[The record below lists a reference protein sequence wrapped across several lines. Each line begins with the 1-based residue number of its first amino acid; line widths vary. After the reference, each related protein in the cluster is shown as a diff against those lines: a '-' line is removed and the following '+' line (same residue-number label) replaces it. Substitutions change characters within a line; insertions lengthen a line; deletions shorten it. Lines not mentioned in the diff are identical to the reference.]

1 MDSSNNSNYYPSPP
15 SLSTTYSSPY
25 SSSTPINIQQEI
37 DYSMHA
43 LKGEAIQDSEVSDFR
58 HRNSYSTPAI
68 PIHSQNNIS
77 TLPSVPHI
85 ESYQPQY
92 TTMATPKGVTISPS
106 PAPTPAQY
114 YTPYNTGEEWQQPA
128 YPVNVA
134 TQTSSMIPA
143 GGKPVSN
150 AFLALNQRSASQS
163 GNSFYNPSYPTQRP
177 VLY

>member
-1 MDSSNNSNYYPSPP
+1 
-15 SLSTTYSSPY
+15 
-25 SSSTPINIQQEI
+25 
-37 DYSMHA
+37 MHA

-77 TLPSVPHI
+77 TLPPVPHI

-92 TTMATPKGVTISPS
+92 TTMATPKGITISPS

-134 TQTSSMIPA
+134 TQTSFMIPA

-163 GNSFYNPSYPTQRP
+163 GNSFYHPSYPTQRP